1 MADYDVVIVGAGP
14 VGAIL
19 SRVLGQVSSPKPLRV
34 LVLEAGPAVG
44 RTWADYQGNHEH
56 YLGAEIKVPNTP
68 WVSSAYAPSPDVLD
82 TRKLTP
88 GSLPDD
94 NGYFVQYGPLPFGTD
109 YVRAQGGTMLHWLGT
124 SLRMVPNDFNMK
136 TLYGCGVD
144 WPVCYDDLNPYYELA
159 ELELGVSADVD
170 EQKYLKVKFS
180 DGYVFPMFGIPRSYL
195 DKHVANAIDGMAVTM
210 DNSPYTVRLSS
221 TPQARNG
228 MPNPA
233 YDGGKGYQPL
243 GAYGAEHEGLRCEGN
258 SSCIPICPV
267 QAKYNPLKTWG
278 RVAPHVEVRTQ
289 CVVSKVIYS
298 PTGPN
303 PPVTALEYYSYSDGQ
318 PPPAKPERVTASV
331 YVLAGNP
338 IENAKLLLASE
349 PSPNTHIGQNL
360 MDHPYV
366 LSWALMPEN
375 IGAYR
380 GPSSTSG
387 IEVLR
392 DGAFRSNRAAFRM
405 EVVNWGWD
413 FVTDSPFSDVEASV
427 DTKGLFGSDLRR
439 EIAETVPRQFHL
451 GFLYEQLPDASNRVF
466 LKNGYVDAL
475 GIPRPCIQYNVD
487 DYVRKGMAASRELW
501 KQLFKKLKATE
512 HTKYSESDPGYVTY
526 DGKPYSFI
534 GAGHVVG
541 THRMGRGPAD
551 SAVDGL
557 QRSWEH
563 ENLFLAGCGSMPTVA
578 TSNPSLTMA
587 ALAFRT
593 GEQILDDLG
602 IR

>member
-19 SRVLGQVSSPKPLRV
+19 SRILGEVSSPKKLRV
-34 LVLEAGPAVG
+34 LVLESGPATG
-44 RTWADYQGNHEH
+44 RTWAEYQNNHEH
-56 YLGAEIKVPNTP
+56 YLGSTVKVPNTP
-68 WVSSAYAPSPDVLD
+68 WVSTAYAPSPDVLD
-82 TRKLTP
+82 IRKLTP
-88 GSLPDD
+88 DSLPDD
-94 NGYFVQYGPLPFGTD
+94 NGYFVQYGPLPFGSD

-124 SLRMVPNDFNMK
+124 SLRMVPNDFRIK
-136 TLYGCGVD
+136 TLYGRGRD
-144 WPVCYDDLNPYYELA
+144 WPISYDDLNPYYERA
-159 ELELGVSADVD
+159 ELELAVSADVD
-170 EQKYLKVKFS
+170 DQKYLDITFS

-195 DKHVANAIDGMAVTM
+195 DRHVGKAVDGMTVTL
-210 DNSPYTVRLSS
+210 DGQKCTVLVSP
-221 TPQARNG
+221 TPQSRNG

-233 YDGGKGYQPL
+233 YAGGKGYQPI
-243 GAYGAEHEGLRCEGN
+243 GAHGAEHEGLRCEGN
-258 SSCIPICPV
+258 SSCIPMCPV

-289 CVVSKVIYS
+289 CVVSRVIYS

-303 PPVTALEYYSYSDGQ
+303 PPVTALEYYAYSDGQ
-318 PPPAKPERVTASV
+318 SPPKPDRVTADV
-331 YVLAGNP
+331 YVLAGNA

-349 PSPNTHIGQNL
+349 AQPNPNIGQNL

-392 DGAFRSNRAAFRM
+392 DGTFRKDRAAFRM

-413 FVTDSPFSDVEASV
+413 FVTDSPSSDVEEFV
-427 DTKGLFGSDLRR
+427 DKGRFGSDLRSS
-439 EIAETVPRQFHL
+439 IADKIPRQFHL
-451 GFLYEQLPDASNRVF
+451 GFLYEQLPDPSNQVF
-466 LKNGYVDAL
+466 VKNGYVDAL
-475 GIPRPCIQYNVD
+475 GVPRPCIRYDVD
-487 DYVRKGMAASRELW
+487 AYVKKGMAASRELW
-501 KQLFKKLKATE
+501 KQLFKKLQAAE
-512 HTKYSESDPGYVTY
+512 HTKYYESDPGYVTY

-534 GAGHVVG
+534 GAGHIAG
-541 THRMGRGPAD
+541 THLMGPTQAE
-551 SAVDGL
+551 SAVDSY

-563 ENLFLAGCGSMPTVA
+563 QNLFLVGCGSMPTVSTA
-578 TSNPSLTMA
+578 NPSLTMA
-587 ALAFRT
+587 ALTFRT
-593 GEQILDDLG
+593 AEQILADLG

>member
-1 MADYDVVIVGAGP
+1 VADYDVVIVGAGP

-19 SRVLGQVSSPKPLRV
+19 SRVFGEVSSPKPLRV
-34 LVLEAGPAVG
+34 LVLEAGPATG

-56 YLGAEIKVPNTP
+56 YLGSTIKVPNTP

-82 TRKLTP
+82 IRQLTP

-94 NGYFVQYGPLPFGTD
+94 NGYFVQYGPLPFGSD

-124 SLRMVPNDFNMK
+124 SLRMVPNDFEMK
-136 TLYGCGVD
+136 TLYGRGRD
-144 WPVCYDDLNPYYELA
+144 WPVKYEELDPFYERA
-159 ELELGVSADVD
+159 ELELAVSADV
-170 EQKYLKVKFS
+170 EKQKYLGVHFS

-195 DKHVANAIDGMAVTM
+195 DKHVANAVDGMTVTL
-210 DNSPYTVRLSS
+210 DGGQYTVKLSP
-221 TPQARNG
+221 TPQSRNG

-233 YDGGKGYQPL
+233 YAGGQGYQPI
-243 GAYGAEHEGLRCEGN
+243 GAHGAGHEGLRCEGN
-258 SSCIPICPV
+258 SSCIPMCPV

-278 RVAPHVEVRTQ
+278 RVAPHIEVRTQ
-289 CVVSKVIYS
+289 CVVSRVVYKSTS
-298 PTGPN
+298 PTA
-303 PPVTALEYYSYSDGQ
+303 PVAGLEYYSYSDGQ
-318 PPPAKPERVTASV
+318 PPPTKPDRVTADI
-331 YVLAGNP
+331 YVLAGNA

-349 PSPNTHIGQNL
+349 PSPNPHIGQNL

-392 DGAFRSNRAAFRM
+392 DGPFRKDRAAFRM

-413 FVTDSPFSDVEASV
+413 FVTDSPSSDVQEFV
-427 DTKGLFGSDLRR
+427 DNGRFGSDLRGAIVDR
-439 EIAETVPRQFHL
+439 VPRQFHL
-451 GFLYEQLPDASNRVF
+451 GFLYEQLPDPTNRVF
-466 LKNGYVDAL
+466 VKNGYVDAL
-475 GIPRPCIQYNVD
+475 GIPRPCINYDVD
-487 DYVRKGMAASRELW
+487 AYVKKGMAASRELW
-501 KQLFKKLKATE
+501 NQLFAKLEATE
-512 HTKYSESDPGYVTY
+512 YTTYYESDPGYLTY
-526 DGKPYSFI
+526 DGKPYTFI
-534 GAGHVVG
+534 GAGHICG
-541 THRMGRGPAD
+541 THLMGTSQPH
-551 SAVDGL
+551 SAVDSY

-563 ENLFLAGCGSMPTVA
+563 QNLFLAGCGSMPTVSTA
-578 TSNPSLTMA
+578 NPSLTMA

-593 GEQILDDLG
+593 ADHILADLG